1 MTVLSKVCEV
11 SLGLASLALVAS
23 TPGWAD
29 DNLRINGFLT
39 AGVTGSDMKSM
50 PTCPSTGYSGAMRP
64 SSNCTVV
71 TSPTNPLQ
79 YTPYYDHIGG
89 TPSWSQD
96 GILGLQTDYTIDSR
110 SSVTAQL
117 VSYGTQD
124 YQVEDAWAYATFKPT
139 SNVQL
144 RMGRQ
149 RIPFYMLSEQLD
161 VGMSYPWARPP
172 VEMYA
177 NPVNTYDGISGKY
190 SWMLGDVS
198 GDFGFIAGDAPATHN
213 SPYIPLGFDIKN
225 VRGFNFNVYTG
236 NFTFHGGVN
245 AGNVNLNLA
254 DDQTPG
260 KMFYN
265 LNQLLTTVGNPGI
278 SDQLAT
284 FYNLGMIYDD
294 GSLLVMSEVADL
306 QYSQGILQDPF
317 RGYVLLGYHMGDF
330 LPNFTYSTTRTNTAG
345 NSRRSQA
352 LGELNNPANTST
364 LQSYAASQ
372 YGLSQ
377 IGVANA
383 INASNLAQQSIA
395 NQGMQQSSYTLGLRY
410 DITPKMSAKL
420 EWSYVTGLGSNSGGF
435 GGGGWGMFSDAPL
448 NGHADIYTFVIN
460 AMF

>member
-1 MTVLSKVCEV
+1 MKVLSKVREV
-11 SLGLASLALVAS
+11 SLGLASLALMAS
-23 TPGWAD
+23 PPGWAD

-39 AGVTGSDMKSM
+39 AGVTGSDMRSL
-50 PTCPSTGYSGAMRP
+50 PTCPSTGYLGSMQP
-64 SSNCTVV
+64 SSHCTLV

-79 YTPYYDHIGG
+79 YTPYYDHISGI
-89 TPSWSQD
+89 PSWSQD

-117 VSYGTQD
+117 VSYGTQN

-139 SNVQL
+139 SDTQL

-198 GDFGFIAGDAPATHN
+198 GDLNFMAGDAPTTSN

-225 VRGFNFNVYTG
+225 ARGFSFNVYDG

-254 DDQTPG
+254 DDQTPT
-260 KMFYN
+260 KMFQG
-265 LNQLLTTVGNPGI
+265 LNTLLTAVGNPGI
-278 SDQLAT
+278 VDQLAT
-284 FYNLGMIYDD
+284 FYDLGMIYDD

-306 QYSQGILQDPF
+306 QYSQGVLQDPF

-330 LPNFTYSTTRTNTAG
+330 LPNFTYSSTRTNSSG

-352 LGELNNPANTST
+352 LADLNNPANTAT
-364 LQSYAASQ
+364 LQRLAVSQ
-372 YGLSQ
+372 YGGL
-377 IGVANA
+377 NA
-383 INASNLAQQSIA
+383 AALNSSNIAEQSIA
-395 NQGMQQSSYTLGLRY
+395 NQGMQETSYTLGVRY

-420 EWSYVTGLGSNSGGF
+420 EWSYVTGLGNNAGGF

-448 NGHADIYTFVIN
+448 DGHANIYTFVIN